1 MRAHLLSSSSVEISD
16 EEVVDFADD
25 VSSSSVEVVVD
36 RGVVVGVDA
45 VAVPAPDEVLDVS
58 TPVDV
63 ALLSVLLE
71 VQSVISFSIL
81 STNEVQEN
89 LGLILLGDN
98 RGLGSLLQNNNLL
111 ILKSFYKRGWKAAS
125 TDLIR

>member
-1 MRAHLLSSSSVEISD
+1 M
-16 EEVVDFADD
+16 
-25 VSSSSVEVVVD
+25 
-36 RGVVVGVDA
+36 GVDA
-45 VAVPAPDEVLDVS
+45 VAVPAPAEVLDVS

-98 RGLGSLLQNNNLL
+98 RGLGSLVQNKN
-111 ILKSFYKRGWKAAS
+111 
-125 TDLIR
+125 

>member
-1 MRAHLLSSSSVEISD
+1 M
-16 EEVVDFADD
+16 
-25 VSSSSVEVVVD
+25 
-36 RGVVVGVDA
+36 GVVA
-45 VAVPAPDEVLDVS
+45 VAVPTPAEVLDVS

-98 RGLGSLLQNNNLL
+98 KGLGSLVQNKN
-111 ILKSFYKRGWKAAS
+111 
-125 TDLIR
+125 

>member
-1 MRAHLLSSSSVEISD
+1 M
-16 EEVVDFADD
+16 
-25 VSSSSVEVVVD
+25 
-36 RGVVVGVDA
+36 GVDA

-81 STNEVQEN
+81 STNEIQEN
-89 LGLILLGDN
+89 LGLTLLGDN
-98 RGLGSLLQNNNLL
+98 KGLGSLLH
-111 ILKSFYKRGWKAAS
+111 
-125 TDLIR
+125 

>member
-1 MRAHLLSSSSVEISD
+1 M
-16 EEVVDFADD
+16 
-25 VSSSSVEVVVD
+25 
-36 RGVVVGVDA
+36 GVVA
-45 VAVPAPDEVLDVS
+45 VAVPTPAEVLDVS

-98 RGLGSLLQNNNLL
+98 RGLGSFEQ
-111 ILKSFYKRGWKAAS
+111 KQVK
-125 TDLIR
+125 

>member
-1 MRAHLLSSSSVEISD
+1 M
-16 EEVVDFADD
+16 
-25 VSSSSVEVVVD
+25 
-36 RGVVVGVDA
+36 GVVG
-45 VAVPAPDEVLDVS
+45 VAVPAPAEVLGVS

-89 LGLILLGDN
+89 FGLILLGDN
-98 RGLGSLLQNNNLL
+98 RGLGSLVQNKN
-111 ILKSFYKRGWKAAS
+111 
-125 TDLIR
+125 

>member
-1 MRAHLLSSSSVEISD
+1 MHSQLRKGTENNDVLWAELWKYIDAWADLLSSSSVEISD
-16 EEVVDFADD
+16 DEVVDFVAD
-25 VSSSSVEVVVD
+25 VASSAVEVVVD
-36 RGVVVGVDA
+36 SSGVVVGDDA
-45 VAVPAPDEVLDVS
+45 GSVPVAEVLDVS

-89 LGLILLGDN
+89 LGLILLKDN
-98 RGLGSLLQNNNLL
+98 KG
-111 ILKSFYKRGWKAAS
+111 
-125 TDLIR
+125 

>member
-1 MRAHLLSSSSVEISD
+1 M
-16 EEVVDFADD
+16 
-25 VSSSSVEVVVD
+25 
-36 RGVVVGVDA
+36 GVVA
-45 VAVPAPDEVLDVS
+45 VAVPTPAEVLDVS
-58 TPVDV
+58 TPDVV

-98 RGLGSLLQNNNLL
+98 KGLGSLVQNKINQ
-111 ILKSFYKRGWKAAS
+111 S
-125 TDLIR
+125 

>member
-1 MRAHLLSSSSVEISD
+1 M
-16 EEVVDFADD
+16 
-25 VSSSSVEVVVD
+25 
-36 RGVVVGVDA
+36 GVVA
-45 VAVPAPDEVLDVS
+45 VAVPTPAEVLDVS

-98 RGLGSLLQNNNLL
+98 RGLGSLVQNKN
-111 ILKSFYKRGWKAAS
+111 
-125 TDLIR
+125 

>member
-1 MRAHLLSSSSVEISD
+1 M
-16 EEVVDFADD
+16 
-25 VSSSSVEVVVD
+25 
-36 RGVVVGVDA
+36 GVDA
-45 VAVPAPDEVLDVS
+45 VAVPTPAEVLDVS

-89 LGLILLGDN
+89 FGLILLGDN
-98 RGLGSLLQNNNLL
+98 RGLGSLVQNKN
-111 ILKSFYKRGWKAAS
+111 
-125 TDLIR
+125 

>member
-1 MRAHLLSSSSVEISD
+1 M
-16 EEVVDFADD
+16 
-25 VSSSSVEVVVD
+25 
-36 RGVVVGVDA
+36 GVVA
-45 VAVPAPDEVLDVS
+45 VAVPTPAEVLDVS

-98 RGLGSLLQNNNLL
+98 KGLGSLVQNKINQ
-111 ILKSFYKRGWKAAS
+111 S
-125 TDLIR
+125 

>member
-1 MRAHLLSSSSVEISD
+1 MGDDAGSVP
-16 EEVVDFADD
+16 
-25 VSSSSVEVVVD
+25 
-36 RGVVVGVDA
+36 
-45 VAVPAPDEVLDVS
+45 VAEVLDVS

-89 LGLILLGDN
+89 LGLILLKDN
-98 RGLGSLLQNNNLL
+98 KG
-111 ILKSFYKRGWKAAS
+111 
-125 TDLIR
+125 

>member
-1 MRAHLLSSSSVEISD
+1 M
-16 EEVVDFADD
+16 
-25 VSSSSVEVVVD
+25 
-36 RGVVVGVDA
+36 GVDA
-45 VAVPAPDEVLDVS
+45 VAVPTPAEVLDVS
-58 TPVDV
+58 TTVDV

-98 RGLGSLLQNNNLL
+98 RGLGSLVQNKINQ
-111 ILKSFYKRGWKAAS
+111 S
-125 TDLIR
+125 